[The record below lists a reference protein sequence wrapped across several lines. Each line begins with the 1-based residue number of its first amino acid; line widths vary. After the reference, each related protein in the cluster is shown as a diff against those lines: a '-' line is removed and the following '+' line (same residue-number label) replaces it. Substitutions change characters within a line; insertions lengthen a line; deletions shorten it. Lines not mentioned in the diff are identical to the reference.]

1 MRKEHA
7 MGCFVKG
14 AVRFGVMAALAGGAA
29 AIVAEAARPGSV
41 GAILHQTSGAVGS
54 VIDANIDDPAA
65 MRSQIKR
72 LQAEYPEKIA
82 EVRSDLN
89 EVRDQMSQLERE
101 RDVSAKVVEL
111 TANDLSLIETGL
123 QRAQAAQSAHQ
134 GAVVRISFNEARLSP
149 NEAMARRSDI
159 AQTRS
164 VYQSRVAEVE
174 TELGFLA
181 DQEAQL
187 AELLVRLETEQA
199 EFEAQLF
206 QLDAQIDSIA
216 RNDRLIEMM
225 EDRQATIDEHN
236 RYQAHSLDQLR
247 GRLDR
252 IRNEQTSRIAQIGR
266 RDNDRNYVA
275 EAEFLADQEASVRLL
290 IEPGESFGEAIEVPS
305 SNSIQWEQPEVIE
318 IDPEAEEAD
327 GQVASN
333 G

>member
-1 MRKEHA
+1 

-29 AIVAEAARPGSV
+29 AVVAEAARPGSV
-41 GAILHQTSGAVGS
+41 GAILHQTSGMVGS
-54 VIDANIDDPAA
+54 VIDANIDDPVA
-65 MRSQIKR
+65 MRAQIKR

-82 EVRSDLN
+82 EVRADLN
-89 EVRDQMSQLERE
+89 EVRDQISQLERE
-101 RDVSAKVVEL
+101 REVSAKVVEL
-111 TANDLSLIETGL
+111 TANDLSLIETGI
-123 QRAQAAQSAHQ
+123 QRAHAARSANQAAI
-134 GAVVRISFNEARLSP
+134 VRISFNEARLSP
-149 NEAMARRSDI
+149 NDALVRRSEI
-159 AQTRS
+159 QQTQA
-164 VYQSRVAEVE
+164 VYQGRVAEVQ

-187 AELLVRLETEQA
+187 ADLLTRLETEQT

-236 RYQAHSLDQLR
+236 RYQAHSLDQIKS
-247 GRLDR
+247 RLDR
-252 IRNEQTSRIAQIGR
+252 VRNEQSARIAQIGSKTGTR
-266 RDNDRNYVA
+266 SYLA
-275 EAEFLADQEASVRLL
+275 EAEYLADQEASVRVL
-290 IEPGESFGEAIEVPS
+290 IQPDASFGETIEVPS
-305 SNSIQWEQPEVIE
+305 SNTIQWEQPEVIE